1 MQQRNRRVNWTFY
14 EAKKRKYEI
23 ELLVVKSTWIHL
35 FCIPRRFKC
44 RLIPSLLYHYV
55 TWVSVCASMYVLTSG
70 KSLICDAFK
79 LNLIVSCKCQGLR
92 RKLCTQEQK
101 ALVNVSFV
109 EKGRA
114 RAPIARSGS
123 LIIVALCCCHCC
135 SASCSRVGRKPN
147 YGKLDVLS
155 FYHCQCV
162 SAILDEVSVFLYL
175 NMRRLIMCT
184 TWVFMYT
191 VLIITSI
198 AILLVFIC

>member
-1 MQQRNRRVNWTFY
+1 VSINS
-14 EAKKRKYEI
+14 
-23 ELLVVKSTWIHL
+23 KSVISL
-35 FCIPRRFKC
+35 F
-44 RLIPSLLYHYV
+44 H
-55 TWVSVCASMYVLTSG
+55 VSVCAYMYVLTSG
-70 KSLICDAFK
+70 NSLICDAFK
-79 LNLIVSCKCQGLR
+79 LNLIVLCKCEGLR
-92 RKLCTQEQK
+92 RQLCTQEQK

-114 RAPIARSGS
+114 RLAHSGS
-123 LIIVALCCCHCC
+123 LIIVALCC

-184 TWVFMYT
+184 TWV
-191 VLIITSI
+191 LC
-198 AILLVFIC
+198 ILF